1 MLSPR
6 PRDGSRRTRRGMS
19 VHPWRNNLGTKSNQ
33 PATIQ
38 FWFDHKMLLFSSL
51 SKSPNM
57 RKFIEILSRCGIQR
71 RGWSLAGR
79 ETSIMFSR
87 LRSLAAKASAVPSA
101 SSICCQAGSTEKNP
115 FKGSTEEEYSIS
127 HLFVRNKK
135 DSLIRLWAEQDQ
147 GEYQLLNDGS
157 LQV

>member
-19 VHPWRNNLGTKSNQ
+19 VHPWRNNLGTESNQ
-33 PATIQ
+33 FATIQ
-38 FWFDHKMLLFSSL
+38 SRFDHKMLLFSSL

-57 RKFIEILSRCGIQR
+57 KKFIEILSRCGIQR
-71 RGWSLAGR
+71 RGGSLPGR
-79 ETSIMFSR
+79 ETFIMFSR

-101 SSICCQAGSTEKNP
+101 SSICCQAGST
-115 FKGSTEEEYSIS
+115 S
-127 HLFVRNKK
+127 HLFARNKK

-147 GEYQLLNDGS
+147 GEYHLLNDGS

>member
-19 VHPWRNNLGTKSNQ
+19 VHPWRNNIGTKSNQ

-57 RKFIEILSRCGIQR
+57 KKFIEILSRCGIQR
-71 RGWSLAGR
+71 RGGSLPGR
-79 ETSIMFSR
+79 ETFIMFSR

-101 SSICCQAGSTEKNP
+101 SSICCQA
-115 FKGSTEEEYSIS
+115 GSTEEEYSIS

-147 GEYQLLNDGS
+147 GEYHLLNDGS